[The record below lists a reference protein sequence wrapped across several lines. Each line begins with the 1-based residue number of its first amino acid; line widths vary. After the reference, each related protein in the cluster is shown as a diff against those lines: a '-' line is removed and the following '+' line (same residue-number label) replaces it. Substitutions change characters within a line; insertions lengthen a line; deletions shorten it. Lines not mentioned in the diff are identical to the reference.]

1 MAKKS
6 KFREGDHVLGSRGR
20 HGDVVEIIDSM
31 GTEMPKVK
39 WRGGGEETV
48 FDSEIG
54 GTGICGANGGRCPKG
69 K

>member
-6 KFREGDHVLGSRGR
+6 KFREGDHVFNRRGK
-20 HGDVVEIIDSM
+20 HGNVEEIVDSM

-39 WRGGGEETV
+39 WFGGGTETV
-48 FDSEIG
+48 FDHEIQ
-54 GTGICGANGGRCPKG
+54 GTGMCGTEGRNCAK